1 MPQGYLVTLGD
12 NALDSGDSISGSNA
26 SFTTDTVIGSG
37 SWTWS
42 GWVGGVYYS
51 NEVETGTYTLGT
63 DGNVYFTSD
72 YGPVDTLD
80 SASATTAPAYTDTDG
95 TIDGSAGSDLIDS
108 GYADAEGDQIDNGNG
123 GGTTGNDDVVLAG
136 AGDDTVQAGSGDD
149 SVSGG
154 TGSDS
159 LSGGADND
167 TLEGGDGADTLDGG
181 QGDDSL
187 FGGEGDDSIEG
198 GDGNDVIYGDT
209 DEASDL
215 TPTAVTITESNVTDT
230 SNGYS
235 VTATAVGGGAGTVD
249 YFDGGVGVA
258 GAVSDSD
265 SGVTQ
270 QIGYDMASG
279 ESEALLVN
287 LDQPVSEITFG
298 VEHLY
303 TNSYGEVGHWAVYSE
318 GVLIAEGDFT
328 EDTVDSGSASISVSG
343 VGDFDQLVL
352 TANIQTDLTDGSDYM
367 VSDIQFTL
375 PVITPEAGDDSL
387 SGGIGNDT
395 LFGEGGNDSLS
406 GGDGDDVLDGGA
418 GLDSLTGGFGNDLL
432 KGQEGDD
439 TLLGGYDDDTLLGG
453 YDNDTLYGGD
463 GNDSLD
469 GGHHNDVLYGDDGAD
484 YLYGE
489 RGNDTLYGGDGNDTL
504 LGGGNTDVLYGEGGD
519 DSLDGG
525 VGRDTLDG
533 GDGNDTLT
541 GGDNNDTFIGGKGSD
556 SISAGQD
563 NDIIFAAEGDTVD
576 AGDDSDHITLMD
588 YGESGTATLTIN
600 GGEGGSDWD
609 ILDFN
614 GNMSEDSLVIT
625 STAPDGTMS
634 GYATLTDGSLV
645 NFYDIEQIVC
655 FTSGTRIATVHG
667 PRPIEDLCPG
677 DLLLTRDHGPQPIR
691 WIGQTTTPAIGNLAP
706 ILISSG
712 AFGASRD
719 LLVSPQHRMLYSGA
733 TAQVL
738 FGASEVLVAASHLIN
753 DHSIRRQP
761 GGMVT
766 YFHMLLDRHEIIFA
780 EDAAAESFFPG
791 DQALSALHPQVR
803 EDLLIARP
811 SLRSDQGQYGYTARP
826 CLSGNEARV
835 LTQY

>member
-298 VEHLY
+298 VKHLY
-303 TNSYGEVGHWAVYSE
+303 TDSYGEVGHWAVYND
-318 GVLIAEGDFT
+318 GVLVAEGDFT
-328 EDTVDSGSASISVSG
+328 EDIAGSGTASISVSG
-343 VGDFDQLVL
+343 AGDFDQLVL

-367 VSDIQFTL
+367 VSDIQFSL
-375 PVITPEAGDDSL
+375 PVVTPEAGDDSL
-387 SGGIGNDT
+387 SGGVGDDT
-395 LFGEGGNDSLS
+395 LFGEGG
-406 GGDGDDVLDGGA
+406 
-418 GLDSLTGGFGNDLL
+418 
-432 KGQEGDD
+432 DD
-439 TLLGGYDDDTLLGG
+439 TL
-453 YDNDTLYGGD
+453 
-463 GNDSLD
+463 
-469 GGHHNDVLYGDDGAD
+469 
-484 YLYGE
+484 
-489 RGNDTLYGGDGNDTL
+489 
-504 LGGGNTDVLYGEGGD
+504 
-519 DSLDGG
+519 
-525 VGRDTLDG
+525 
-533 GDGNDTLT
+533 
-541 GGDNNDTFIGGKGSD
+541 IGGKGSD
-556 SISAGQD
+556 SISADEGD
-563 NDIIFAAEGDTVD
+563 DFIFAAEGDTVD

-588 YGESGTATLTIN
+588 YGESGTETLTIN

-614 GNMSEDSLVIT
+614 GNMSPDSLVIT
-625 STAPDGTMS
+625 STSADGTIS

-655 FTSGTRIATVHG
+655 FTSGTRIATAHG

-780 EDAAAESFFPG
+780 EDAATESFFPG